1 MEKRCN
7 RLGAEKSPYLL
18 QHAGNPVDWYPW
30 GAEAFARAK
39 QENKPIFLSIG
50 YSTCHWCHV
59 MAHESFADVR
69 VAALL
74 NESFVCVKVDR
85 EERPDIDGIYMQVCQ
100 MMTGSGGWPLT
111 VILTP
116 DREPFFA
123 GTYFPKET
131 LFGRIGMLEL
141 IPKITEL
148 WEKQQQQVVKVSHQM
163 TRALQKAA
171 QTVGGPAL
179 GEEMLHQVYQQLAE
193 RYDGQHGGF
202 GGAPKFPSPQNL
214 SFLLRY
220 WKRYRKEEALGMVEN
235 TLQAMR
241 RGGIYDHIGF
251 GFHRYSTDHKWLVPH
266 FEKMLYDQAL
276 LAMIYAEA
284 YQATGKERY
293 GQTVREIL
301 TYVLRDMRAP
311 EGGFYSA
318 EDADSEGVE
327 GKFYQWSRAEIEG
340 ALNAEEAELF
350 IKVFNIEPEGNFNDD
365 TGGHK
370 TGTNIPHITHL
381 MAEMGKEF
389 HLAKPELRQR
399 LEGIR
404 EKLFAVREKRVR
416 PFRDDKILSDWNG
429 LMIAALAKAG
439 QVLDEPKYIEAAN
452 QGAEFI
458 LGKLRDERGRLL
470 HRWREG
476 QAEIRANLDDYAF
489 LIWGL
494 LELYEADFAAGRLE
508 EALRLNEELGKD
520 FWDEG
525 GGGFFFTAEEAGELP
540 VRQKEI
546 YDGAKPSG
554 NSVMMLNLLRLGRIA
569 GQPRLE
575 EKAEAISRAF
585 SHEVKHM
592 PIGYAQLMAGVDF
605 AAGPSREV
613 VIAGQREGADTQAML
628 RAIRSRYEPNQV
640 VLLRETGEA
649 EPAITKIARFTRY
662 LTGIENRA
670 TAYVCRDY
678 RCESP
683 TTEVAEL
690 LEQVHED

>member
-30 GAEAFARAK
+30 GAEAFTRAK

-59 MAHESFADVR
+59 MAYESFADER

-163 TRALQKAA
+163 TRALQKSA
-171 QTVGGPAL
+171 QTVGGPEL

-193 RYDGQHGGF
+193 RYDRQHGGF

-293 GQTVREIL
+293 GQTVREIM

-318 EDADSEGVE
+318 EDADSEGYDGRESGRVE
-327 GKFYQWSRAEIEG
+327 AGKTPGVVTEQRMKSRIEGEPYLLLIKAVKEGDYDMLQELAHHAVKNIKDNRKYGIEDARQLVKRAQDSIGWERAIDEVFEGVLSSRA
-340 ALNAEEAELF
+340 
-350 IKVFNIEPEGNFNDD
+350 
-365 TGGHK
+365 
-370 TGTNIPHITHL
+370 
-381 MAEMGKEF
+381 M
-389 HLAKPELRQR
+389 
-399 LEGIR
+399 
-404 EKLFAVREKRVR
+404 
-416 PFRDDKILSDWNG
+416 
-429 LMIAALAKAG
+429 
-439 QVLDEPKYIEAAN
+439 
-452 QGAEFI
+452 
-458 LGKLRDERGRLL
+458 
-470 HRWREG
+470 
-476 QAEIRANLDDYAF
+476 
-489 LIWGL
+489 
-494 LELYEADFAAGRLE
+494 
-508 EALRLNEELGKD
+508 
-520 FWDEG
+520 
-525 GGGFFFTAEEAGELP
+525 FF
-540 VRQKEI
+540 
-546 YDGAKPSG
+546 
-554 NSVMMLNLLRLGRIA
+554 
-569 GQPRLE
+569 
-575 EKAEAISRAF
+575 
-585 SHEVKHM
+585 
-592 PIGYAQLMAGVDF
+592 
-605 AAGPSREV
+605 
-613 VIAGQREGADTQAML
+613 
-628 RAIRSRYEPNQV
+628 
-640 VLLRETGEA
+640 
-649 EPAITKIARFTRY
+649 
-662 LTGIENRA
+662 
-670 TAYVCRDY
+670 
-678 RCESP
+678 
-683 TTEVAEL
+683 
-690 LEQVHED
+690 